1 MPPRVRPMATWG
13 CCSVVC
19 PSRIPLVQYFYHA
32 KGDLSARQRTQL
44 RTESTKKLALA
55 RQERLEREA
64 REKAEAAA
72 RRKAERAAAQAAA
85 QAVAVNAEKQGET
98 V

>member
-1 MPPRVRPMATWG
+1 M
-13 CCSVVC
+13 
-19 PSRIPLVQYFYHA
+19 QYFYHA

-64 REKAEAAA
+64 RELSL
-72 RRKAERAAAQAAA
+72 
-85 QAVAVNAEKQGET
+85 VHI
-98 V
+98 